1 MPPLSRLGGIW
12 WVMEVM
18 EEKEE
23 VEDAEEKPVEPDW
36 TRDNGVTATFSME
49 RIVLRI

>member
-1 MPPLSRLGGIW
+1 
-12 WVMEVM
+12 M

-49 RIVLRI
+49 RIKKMSMILVFFNWNYPPD